1 MDNEKHLVQLAN
13 RMDSLEQ
20 GQQKMQQDILRLD
33 ARLENVETRL
43 EKVETRLEKVETRLE
58 NVEKAQLRFEVKL
71 ENEVIDKIRGLYEFQ
86 RVQENVNNQVL
97 AALARIENKLES
109 HDIQIH
115 ILDKTKAN
123 KRKVK

>member
-33 ARLENVETRL
+33 ARLEN
-43 EKVETRLEKVETRLE
+43 VETRLEKVETRLE